1 MSFSPSSHSV
11 YIENN
16 HIFFYL
22 FFSLFYRVDNAAE
35 AAKTAFQRR
44 NMLMNIILRPGGGD
58 KSRALPRPK
67 VDVRADGPNI
77 IIIRMTFP
85 DNENIQGL
93 RAYTPDETEDFSGIN
108 EILPPNTSVERI
120 TADQSGEVGLDNG
133 LIGPNED
140 YNYDTYDD
148 YEYDLGPL
156 NRPPRQPQNGYFAHP
171 QHPVSAGQH
180 PVSATQKPTTSPPV
194 IPRTPLPPTPE
205 PLTRP
210 TRPPRN
216 VHKVILPPQPPH
228 HPGPPPHKPSSKDQ
242 KRPKRPRAL
251 GKRPKALHPPPP
263 PVPPKPIFKNSPP
276 PPVPPKP
283 IYRAKKQ
290 LNKKDINS
298 KKRNINTKPK
308 KPKLYIQSSFK
319 AGSQNYDY
327 NVAVDRRRDQAVEQD
342 ISWSDWIPLP
352 KNYHPAH
359 HV

>member
-1 MSFSPSSHSV
+1 MYPKK
-11 YIENN
+11 II
-16 HIFFYL
+16 IFCSYYL
-22 FFSLFYRVDNAAE
+22 FSDIADYYFYRVDNAAE

-93 RAYTPDETEDFSGIN
+93 RAYTPDEAEDFSGIN

-120 TADQSGEVGLDNG
+120 TADSGEVDGLDNG
-133 LIGPNED
+133 LND

-148 YEYDLGPL
+148 YEYDLGPAL
-156 NRPPRQPQNGYFAHP
+156 KRPPRRQPQNGYFAHP
-171 QHPVSAGQH
+171 VSAT
-180 PVSATQKPTTSPPV
+180 ATTQKPTTSPPV
-194 IPRTPLPPTPE
+194 IPPRTPLPPTAE

-210 TRPPRN
+210 TRPPRKI
-216 VHKVILPPQPPH
+216 HKVVLPPQPPH
-228 HPGPPPHKPSSKDQ
+228 HPGPPPKPSIKKDL

-263 PVPPKPIFKNSPP
+263 PVPPKPIFK
-276 PPVPPKP
+276 
-283 IYRAKKQ
+283 RAKKQ
-290 LNKKDINS
+290 NKKDNNS
-298 KKRNINTKPK
+298 KRNNSNKS
-308 KPKLYIQSSFK
+308 KPKLYIQSSLK
-319 AGSQNYDY
+319 AGNQNYDY
-327 NVAVDRRRDQAVEQD
+327 NVAVDRRRDQANQD

-352 KNYHPAH
+352 KGYHPAH